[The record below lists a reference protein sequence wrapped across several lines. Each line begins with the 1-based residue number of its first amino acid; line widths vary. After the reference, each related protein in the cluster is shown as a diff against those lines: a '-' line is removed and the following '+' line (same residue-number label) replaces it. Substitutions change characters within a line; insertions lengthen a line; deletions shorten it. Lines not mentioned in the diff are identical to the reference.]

1 LNAASPAPARV
12 RLGFRARLLAVS
24 IVLIGLFAL
33 GSAVFLYRIHQP
45 SVEAQA
51 RSTLGRMAA
60 LAAPQL
66 AADGALSS
74 VAQQTGARAL
84 QVDAAG
90 AVIGDSMPDA
100 GRPVA
105 GPSAW
110 LAPGSVW
117 VTASAP
123 LPDGGAL
130 WLARPRAEV
139 LAPVRSVR
147 TLLLGVGACGMFVSL
162 LMTVLASRL
171 MSRDLRLLLDQ
182 TTAIARGAPVQ
193 LTRSS
198 TAITELAD
206 IAGSVRELSSA
217 IDRVV
222 RDLYTERRR
231 FEAVL
236 GGMREAVVALDRH
249 GNVTLVNP
257 SGCALFGVDDTQYG
271 RPLLEVIRVPDL
283 ADAARRAA
291 DGAPTTVEFDLRRI
305 DESPRRLQAVAS
317 PLETGGVVMV
327 LHDYTK
333 VRRLERVRKDFVA
346 NVSHELRTPV
356 AIVQAS
362 AEALE
367 EGALED
373 PEYAAD
379 FIGAISRNAARLA
392 MLIDDLLKI
401 SQMEEGR
408 LALEREP
415 VYLSE
420 LVEQVLGVLRPRLG
434 ARIDT
439 LSVDVGA
446 DHVVLA
452 DAGALEQ
459 VLVNLLENARK
470 YTPPDCPLEVRSR
483 ATGDGFVRVEVA
495 DTGPGIAAH
504 HRPRIFERFYRVD
517 PGRARQVGGTGL
529 GLAIVKHLAEAMDGQ
544 VGVDANAPRG
554 AVFWVSLPEASA
566 AEVPAAAAEPVEADT
581 VV

>member
-1 LNAASPAPARV
+1 M
-12 RLGFRARLLAVS
+12 
-24 IVLIGLFAL
+24 VLIGLFAL
-33 GSAVFLYRIHQP
+33 GSAAFLGLIHQP
-45 SVEAQA
+45 AVEDEA
-51 RSTLGRMAA
+51 RTQLGRMAG
-60 LAAPQL
+60 LAAPHHAPGAALGPL
-66 AADGALSS
+66 AA
-74 VAQQTGARAL
+74 QTGARAL
-84 QVDAAG
+84 VVDPAQVVVADSLSQAG
-90 AVIGDSMPDA
+90 LPIG
-100 GRPVA
+100 

-110 LAPGSVW
+110 AAAGSAW
-117 VTASAP
+117 VAASAP
-123 LPDGGAL
+123 LPDGSAL

-147 TLLLGVGACGMFVSL
+147 ALLLGVGAAGMLVSL

-198 TAITELAD
+198 TAVTELAD

-217 IDRVV
+217 IDHVV

-236 GGMREAVVALDRH
+236 SGMREAVVALD
-249 GNVTLVNP
+249 GEGTVTLVNRA
-257 SGCALFGVDDTQYG
+257 GCDLFGVDDAQYG

-283 ADAARRAA
+283 AEAAARAA
-291 DGAPTTVEFDLRRI
+291 GGAPTTVEFDLRRL
-305 DESPRRLQAVAS
+305 DEPPRRLQAVAS

-408 LALEREP
+408 LSLAREP

-420 LVEQVLGVLRPRLG
+420 LVEQVLSVLRPRLG
-434 ARIDT
+434 GRIEK
-439 LSVDVGA
+439 LRVDVGEH
-446 DHVVLA
+446 HVVLG

-470 YTPPDCPLEVRSR
+470 YTPPECPLEVRSR
-483 ATGDGFVRVEVA
+483 DTGDGFVRIEVA

-529 GLAIVKHLAEAMDGQ
+529 GLAIVKHLAEAMGGQ

-554 AVFWVSLPEASA
+554 AVFWVSLPVAQVGGRVTPSA
-566 AEVPAAAAEPVEADT
+566 GPVESDP